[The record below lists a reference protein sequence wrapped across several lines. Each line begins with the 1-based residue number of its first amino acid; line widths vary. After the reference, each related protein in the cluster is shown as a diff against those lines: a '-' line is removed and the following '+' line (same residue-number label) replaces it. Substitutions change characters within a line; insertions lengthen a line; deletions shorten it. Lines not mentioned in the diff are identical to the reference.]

1 MLSVDM
7 LWIAV
12 NTQTRLQHGHVGLLT
27 DQLEQ
32 VTTCVRPQDSRLGQ
46 QECECA
52 QERTCKADTPG
63 SWLTSVS
70 RP

>member
-1 MLSVDM
+1 MR
-7 LWIAV
+7 
-12 NTQTRLQHGHVGLLT
+12 TRLQDGHMVLLI
-27 DQLEQ
+27 DQHEQ
-32 VTTCVRPQDSRLGQ
+32 ATTCVRPQNSRLGQ